1 MELEGHTAVITG
13 GAGNLG
19 SIVTRRMLEEGA
31 HVLIPWY
38 KEENWQGLQD
48 NLPEELKERCKG
60 LQTDLTREEDVQRT
74 MQTAVE
80 RFEKLDILLNLVGGF
95 AFGKKVWEMDVNL
108 WDKMM
113 DMNLKSAFLCAKHA
127 LPHMIKHGHGRIV
140 NVSSKACADIQS
152 GASAY
157 AVSKGGIVTL
167 TRALREE
174 LKGTGV
180 TANAIMPSIIDT
192 PVTRDLMPDG
202 DPEKW
207 VSREEIADTLVA
219 LCSDRLQAVS
229 GSVLRLFGE
238 L

>member
-1 MELEGHTAVITG
+1 MELEGQAAVITG

-19 SIVTRRMLEEGA
+19 SVVTRRMLEEGA
-31 HVLIPWY
+31 QVLIPWY
-38 KEENWQGLQD
+38 KEEKWQGLQGD
-48 NLPEELKERCKG
+48 LPEELKEHCHG
-60 LQTDLTREEDVQRT
+60 LEADLTREGDVQRT
-74 MQTAVE
+74 MQAAVD
-80 RFEKLDILLNLVGGF
+80 RFKKLDILLNLVGGF
-95 AFGKKVWEMDVNL
+95 AFGKKVWEMDVGL

-113 DMNLKSAFLCAKHA
+113 DMNLKSTFLCAKHA
-127 LPHMIKHGHGRIV
+127 LPHMIERGHGRIV
-140 NVSSKACADIQS
+140 NVSSKACVDIQP

-192 PVTRDLMPDG
+192 PVTRDLMPGG

-207 VSREEIADTLVA
+207 VSRDDIADALVA
-219 LCSDRLQAVS
+219 LCSDRLQGVS